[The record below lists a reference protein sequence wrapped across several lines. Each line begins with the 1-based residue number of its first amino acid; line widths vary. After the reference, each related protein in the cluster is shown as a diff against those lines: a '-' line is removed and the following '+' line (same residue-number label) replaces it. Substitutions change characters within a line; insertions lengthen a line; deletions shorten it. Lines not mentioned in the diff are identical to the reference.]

1 LSRAAT
7 PNFLYDPAVNVW
19 KQLSERRTKTLRAA
33 VGAPS
38 LTLMPLRAKSIR
50 VLVKLRLDSSL
61 QQSIAVLEQARDDV
75 MVVVPNSRVVD
86 WNLSCHPVCVGCPHT
101 LADLLSQSV
110 SQ

>member
-1 LSRAAT
+1 MFGNSCLSDALKLCA
-7 PNFLYDPAVNVW
+7 LLLGQPA
-19 KQLSERRTKTLRAA
+19 
-33 VGAPS
+33 

-50 VLVKLRLDSSL
+50 IPVKLRLDPSL
-61 QQSIAVLEQARDDV
+61 QQSAAVLEQARDDV
-75 MVVVPNSRVVD
+75 MVVVPDSRVVD